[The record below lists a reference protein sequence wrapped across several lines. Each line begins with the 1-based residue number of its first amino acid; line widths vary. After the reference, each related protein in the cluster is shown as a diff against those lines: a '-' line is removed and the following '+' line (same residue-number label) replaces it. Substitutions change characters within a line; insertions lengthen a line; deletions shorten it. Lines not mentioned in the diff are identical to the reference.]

1 MRVSGSSRLTAC
13 AGGGCSWGTGTLMID
28 WAGYLAKLGAAF
40 LLWTF
45 VIYWMHRFSHVRWRW
60 NPLWKVH
67 RAHHLHPYLRCYE
80 PAGWPKVGQWFLW
93 LGDWQSSLDVI
104 VQMTIPLLVIA
115 WFMPDVGLPL
125 LAFHYIYEVF
135 LSENQLDHN
144 PKITGRVTRWFAW
157 GDFHLQH
164 HVHPKQNIGL
174 MITLWD
180 RLFGTANDP
189 QPGMAW
195 RRIEAHRDR
204 LAERAATNELQP
216 SVLAQ

>member
-1 MRVSGSSRLTAC
+1 MMTHRAIRLFCTDLD
-13 AGGGCSWGTGTLMID
+13 GTLLGNPESTRRFQEA
-28 WAGYLAKLGAAF
+28 WENLPKAG
-40 LLWTF
+40 
-45 VIYWMHRFSHVRWRW
+45 R
-60 NPLWKVH
+60 
-67 RAHHLHPYLRCYE
+67 
-80 PAGWPKVGQWFLW
+80 
-93 LGDWQSSLDVI
+93 
-104 VQMTIPLLVIA
+104 
-115 WFMPDVGLPL
+115 PL